1 MQGGT
6 LTSAQLRRLGIYSA
20 SASPCSMLIQHRF
33 AFLNL
38 RPSLRIDESQEE
50 LSVPQSRDCKQKLFP
65 LLATG
70 GPPKAGQTTGAP
82 RLSFTPFILLSVIFL
97 FF

>member
-1 MQGGT
+1 MGN
-6 LTSAQLRRLGIYSA
+6 LTSAQLRHLGISSA

-50 LSVPQSRDCKQKLFP
+50 LSVPQLRDCKQIIVSLY
-65 LLATG
+65 L
-70 GPPKAGQTTGAP
+70 PPAA
-82 RLSFTPFILLSVIFL
+82 RRA
-97 FF
+97 